1 MNQWQRHAAPTLAG
15 RRPAPRSAA
24 VGRTCSLP
32 KPFWLS
38 RLLLAL
44 ALVPALWQPAAGQI
58 PTDSGQ
64 IWKTYDLGPFLTVAG
79 PDGERHVVEW
89 ILQETGYP
97 AWHGEVPASLSA
109 ADGKLSCFHTP
120 EMQARV
126 ADVVGRF
133 NEEAD
138 KPHRFTVRV
147 FGFDGP
153 RWRAE
158 ARPAL
163 QPIPTAT
170 AGVQAWILPRE
181 TATAVLARIRNR
193 SDVIELPTGAVQAAN
208 GLPAAISGGRKQA
221 YVEDYLPRP
230 DVWPGWQPQQAA
242 CDEGL
247 AIDFHPLVSADS
259 TAVEASL
266 RCRIDQ
272 IERLAQ
278 LTLPAPA
285 GGPPVEAQVPQ
296 VAAVRIGERFRWPA
310 THTLVIG
317 LGLVPWPVPAQ
328 NGPVAALIPE
338 VERRDVVIVVEPRLA
353 GGR

>member
-147 FGFDGP
+147 FGFDSP

-181 TATAVLARIRNR
+181 AATGVLARIRTR
-193 SDVIELPTGAVQAAN
+193 PVQAAN

-259 TAVEASL
+259 TAVEATL

-285 GGPPVEAQVPQ
+285 GGAPVEAQVPQ

-310 THTLVIG
+310 SHTLVVG

-328 NGPVAALIPE
+328 NGALPALIPE
-338 VERRDVVIVVEPRLA
+338 VERRDVVVVVEPRLA